1 MACFDRG
8 VAGDGQPVPH
18 VCRVTPDCPG
28 DSSRL
33 LKFYQLVLRS
43 AEGHVLMDG
52 KLVARVERALRFLGS
67 VSQMKSGFRVLRN
80 SKQLAAVYFSGNLPG
95 NLVEFGL
102 NAPEVARVLGK
113 DEREVSA
120 WIGEQAKRTGLGRS
134 VGGQRGRYP
143 GLAVNTEAQ
152 LDAFLES
159 FSALQQVK
167 ATFGGSVRAG
177 TVPEIESVRIEKAAN
192 DAGFDLT
199 REQQG
204 SWTIFRST
212 AFPVWVGISVQDS
225 GTYRLGLSDAA
236 IGLRLGAEFGLV
248 VSAEAGPWAAW
259 CDGIQGYSRLHGIL
273 LRVASISRVLH
284 QAGLREF
291 VAKKQNPPSST
302 EAVREVVQRVGQDIF
317 RRTLIDYWGGRCAVT
332 GLDVV
337 EVLRA
342 SHIKPWADCEN
353 DAERLDVFNGLLL
366 APHLDALFDR
376 GLVTVSDEGQLLR
389 SPQLSDRQWALLGIG
404 GVEAR
409 ADSLADGHRKYLAW
423 HRAKVFRGDAPWGT
437 GAQ

>member
-1 MACFDRG
+1 
-8 VAGDGQPVPH
+8 
-18 VCRVTPDCPG
+18 
-28 DSSRL
+28 
-33 LKFYQLVLRS
+33 
-43 AEGHVLMDG
+43 MDG
-52 KLVARVERALRFLGS
+52 KLVAKVERTLRVLGS
-67 VSQMKSGFRVLRN
+67 ISQMKSGFRVLQN

-102 NAPEVARVLGK
+102 NAPEIARLLGK
-113 DEREVSA
+113 DEREVHS

-134 VGGQRGRYP
+134 VGGQRGKYP
-143 GLAVNTEAQ
+143 GLAVSTEAQ

-159 FSALQQVK
+159 FSVFHQVK
-167 ATFGGSVRAG
+167 SASGGSYRAG
-177 TVPEIESVRIEKAAN
+177 IVPEIESVRIEKAAN

-204 SWTIFRST
+204 NWTIFRST
-212 AFPVWVGISVQDS
+212 AFPVWVGVSVQGS
-225 GTYRLGLSDAA
+225 GAYRLGLSDAV
-236 IGLRLGAEFGLV
+236 IGQRLCAEFGLV

-259 CDGIQGYSRLHGIL
+259 FDGIGGYSRLHGIL

-284 QAGLREF
+284 KAGLREF

-317 RRTLIDYWGGRCAVT
+317 RRTLIEYWGGRCAVT

-376 GLVTVSDEGQLLR
+376 GLVTFSEEGQLLR
-389 SPQLSDRQWALLGIG
+389 SPQLSAHQWALLGID
-404 GVEAR
+404 GVEVR
-409 ADSLADGHRKYLAW
+409 ADSLADGHRKYLTW
-423 HRAKVFRGDAPWGT
+423 HRAEVFRGDASQGT
-437 GAQ
+437 GA